1 VDATLMTLS
10 IIIPTLNEAEN
21 IEGLLQGL
29 APFRQR
35 GAEIIVADGGSSDG
49 TAALVAPHADKVIPC
64 PTGRALQMNVGA
76 SHSGGD
82 ILLFLHADTRLPD
95 DADTLI
101 IEGLA
106 SSHRRWGRFD
116 VAIEGKSRLLGVI
129 ARMMNWRSRMTGIST
144 GDQAIFVTRALF
156 KQMGGYPEIRLM
168 EDVAFTRTLKR
179 HGKPLA
185 LNARVQTSGRRW
197 EKQGVLQTMW
207 LMWRLRFAYWR
218 GVHPDD
224 LAALYVP
231 HER

>member
-1 VDATLMTLS
+1 MTLS
-10 IIIPTLNEAEN
+10 IIIPTLDEAEN
-21 IEGLLQGL
+21 IQGLLQGL
-29 APFRQR
+29 APFRER

-49 TAALVAPHADKVIPC
+49 TAALAAPHADRIITC

-76 SHSGGD
+76 SQASGD

-95 DADTLI
+95 DADALI
-101 IEGLA
+101 IDGLG
-106 SSHRRWGRFD
+106 SSRRRWGRFD

-129 ARMMNWRSRMTGIST
+129 ARMMNWRSRITGIST

-156 KQMGGYPEIRLM
+156 KQMGGYPEIPLM

-185 LNARVQTSGRRW
+185 LNARVKTSGRRW
-197 EKQGVLQTMW
+197 EKHGVLQTMW

-218 GVHPDD
+218 GADPDD
-224 LAALYVP
+224 LAALYAP